1 MVAFVFGYLTFRS
14 RIRGVYFSIITQAMA
29 LCAWLLFNRNSL
41 NLGGTNGLSGFKSV
55 FGFTLNDAGTQ
66 RALYVATALCLCGAY
81 LLCRAITRSPAGK
94 VLVAIRDSE
103 TRVLFSG
110 YSPAA
115 FKLFVFVV
123 SAALAGVA
131 GALYV
136 PQVGIITP
144 AKIGVLPSIEMII
157 WVAVGGRG
165 TLLGPI
171 VGAFGVNWLQS
182 ILTTSYPDLWLL
194 VLGGMF
200 VGVVLFFP
208 DGVVGTAQKLI
219 ARLSR
224 AAENGGV
231 GGGRPRRARDVRGER
246 GDEAMTVDAS
256 PRGSII
262 YLQDVTVD
270 YDGFKALNDLN
281 FYMDYRELRV
291 VIGPNGAGKTTLLDV
306 ISGKVEPTSG
316 RVVFGKDTSLV
327 GRRENE
333 IAALGVGRK
342 FQTPSIFANLSV
354 WENLELSCFRPS
366 KGVFATLRSRLDGR
380 ERSRIEE
387 TLATIGLADKARERA
402 GGLSHGEK
410 QWLEIGMVIVQ
421 QSELLLVDEPVAGMT
436 DEETEKTARLLRAVA
451 EDRSVLVI
459 EHDMEFVRSIARTVT
474 VLHEGSVLCEG
485 PVDQVQKDERVM
497 EVYLGRSRDAS
508 HA

>member
-1 MVAFVFGYLTFRS
+1 
-14 RIRGVYFSIITQAMA
+14 
-29 LCAWLLFNRNSL
+29 
-41 NLGGTNGLSGFKSV
+41 
-55 FGFTLNDAGTQ
+55 
-66 RALYVATALCLCGAY
+66 
-81 LLCRAITRSPAGK
+81 
-94 VLVAIRDSE
+94 
-103 TRVLFSG
+103 
-110 YSPAA
+110 
-115 FKLFVFVV
+115 
-123 SAALAGVA
+123 
-131 GALYV
+131 
-136 PQVGIITP
+136 
-144 AKIGVLPSIEMII
+144 
-157 WVAVGGRG
+157 
-165 TLLGPI
+165 
-171 VGAFGVNWLQS
+171 
-182 ILTTSYPDLWLL
+182 
-194 VLGGMF
+194 
-200 VGVVLFFP
+200 
-208 DGVVGTAQKLI
+208 
-219 ARLSR
+219 
-224 AAENGGV
+224 
-231 GGGRPRRARDVRGER
+231 
-246 GDEAMTVDAS
+246 MTVDAS

-306 ISGKVEPTSG
+306 ISGKVAPTSG

-327 GRRENE
+327 GRREND

-366 KGVFATLRSRLDGR
+366 KGVFATLRSRLDGL
-380 ERSRIEE
+380 ERDRIEE
-387 TLATIGLADKARERA
+387 TLATTGLAEKARERA

-421 QSELLLVDEPVAGMT
+421 QSELLLVDGMT
-436 DEETEKTARLLRAVA
+436 DEETEKTARLLQAVA

-485 PVDQVQKDERVM
+485 PVDQVQKDERVI